1 MIRRW
6 SMLVLA
12 SVLAS
17 ALALAA
23 PAALAKS
30 AAVIN
35 VEVEAALQKLY
46 KAHPETKGVISRSA
60 GVLVF
65 PAVYKGGVGLGAEY
79 GEGALLER
87 GSPSGYYTLVSGS
100 IGLQLGGQR
109 RAQIIVF
116 MDPAALERFKASN
129 GWKVGVD
136 GSVVLVNLGA
146 SGKLDSQELDQPIL
160 GFILGEQG
168 LMYTTSLEGA
178 KVSRVQK

>member
-1 MIRRW
+1 MIAR
-6 SMLVLA
+6 LLA
-12 SVLAS
+12 FAWVAL
-17 ALALAA
+17 LALGATGAA
-23 PAALAKS
+23 AKS
-30 AAVIN
+30 AAVLD

-46 KAHPETKGVISRSA
+46 KARPETKGVISRAA

-65 PAVYKGGVGLGAEY
+65 PAVYKGGVGVGAEY
-79 GEGALLER
+79 GEGELLEGGR
-87 GSPSGYYTLVSGS
+87 TSGYYRLVSGS

-146 SGKLDSQELDQPIL
+146 SGKADSQELNQPIL